1 MKRTDAT
8 FWPGTG
14 ILRSTGNAF
23 TAAPRATFSAEEKR
37 AQVAANTKAARSV
50 KQVLATAKNAITIG
64 KQADSDKRARL
75 RRASI

>member
-8 FWPGTG
+8 RWADGTP
-14 ILRSTGNAF
+14 RSTGNAF

-37 AQVAANTKAARSV
+37 AHVAANTKAARSV
-50 KQVLATAKNAITIG
+50 KQVLAAAKNGIAIGTL
-64 KQADSDKRARL
+64 ADADKRARI